1 MQICKKFI
9 LAVWQALKEAKLS
22 SRIPDQDFRQMKSLT
37 ISNAENAWIHF
48 QVLAVA
54 RYPGECPKTSRCLTF
69 VVKLSN
75 TPMCQWAYL
84 ELVVFQINRP
94 GMEVSS

>member
-1 MQICKKFI
+1 MQIFKKFI
-9 LAVWQALKEAKLS
+9 VAVWQALKEAKLS

-54 RYPGECPKTSRCLTF
+54 RYPGECPKTWICITF
-69 VVKLSN
+69 LVKLSN
-75 TPMCQWAYL
+75 TPMCQWAYSD
-84 ELVVFQINRP
+84 LVVLQINQP